1 MILTFFSVED
11 GDVLRIVSKL
21 LMAAVLWYAFC
32 VLLRCFYLFWNK
44 ESQSDTNADSE
55 AQPELQTYQKQ
66 EIEELKKK
74 YDAMEEKPKLY
85 YDPYSDHVY
94 LCKNGEKSPV
104 GDIRYLQ

>member
-11 GDVLRIVSKL
+11 GDILRIVSKL
-21 LMAAVLWYAFC
+21 LIATVLWYAFR
-32 VLLRCFYLFWNK
+32 VLFRCFMMAFE
-44 ESQSDTNADSE
+44 ESQPGSTPASE
-55 AQPELQTYQKQ
+55 SQLELQTYQNQ